1 MTKTNKI
8 NILAIETATSSC
20 SVALSAGDLKFQ
32 RSEIGNN
39 IHSQKLLSMI
49 ETVLSESQINVSELN
64 AVAVGQGP
72 GSFTGLRIG
81 IGVAQGIAF
90 GVNCKMLGISSL
102 AALAQQAIDVGYV
115 IAGIDARMNEVY
127 WGVYRVSPTGVKLIG
142 SLQLNPPKS
151 INLELISQLGLDLD
165 NQELVFAGNAWS
177 EYENIFQQSLFTD
190 LKHNRDE
197 ALPQAIGIL
206 ELAHRAYNQSE
217 FIDPIDF
224 APQYVRND
232 VAKKKAT

>member
-1 MTKTNKI
+1 MIKTDDI

-20 SVALSAGDLKFQ
+20 SVALSVGDLMFE

-49 ETVLSESQINVSELN
+49 EAILSESQINVSDLN

-81 IGVAQGIAF
+81 IGVAQGIAY

-102 AALAQQAIDVGYV
+102 AALAQQALDKGYV

-127 WGVYRVSPTGVKLIG
+127 WGAYKVSPTGVKLIG
-142 SLQLNPPKS
+142 GLQLNPPQE
-151 INLELISQLGLDLD
+151 INLEMISQLGLDLD

-177 EYENIFQQSLFTD
+177 EYEDIFQQSLFTE
-190 LKHNRDE
+190 LKHTRDE
-197 ALPQAIGIL
+197 ALPQAIGII

-217 FIDPIDF
+217 FIDPINF
-224 APQYVRND
+224 APKYVRNN